1 MNMIKCVRR
10 LAMVT
15 MVVGGGVAQAAAG
28 TSLSVVFDTVDPT
41 TEMVCSSDGSGAT
54 VTFEWTVTSTGS
66 ADSAVV
72 TGQIDA
78 GQAFALP
85 GIASGNVTSGGGW
98 TFAGRMKTADGSYT
112 TEPLANGEHS
122 FTVCATQSGANGTA
136 AKTTCQTQTVTVN
149 CQSSDPCAKAEKF
162 FGELAGNT
170 NLCQGSGNIEVQF
183 GGNFGE
189 SATLTI
195 TDQSNSIVRMA
206 TVPRNGESC
215 TYHYNWSDPQGDT
228 GQVAGTYTFTVTG
241 NGKEV
246 VGSEVL
252 NCNQPGKP

>member
-1 MNMIKCVRR
+1 MSMMTWVRR
-10 LAMVT
+10 VSMVAILA
-15 MVVGGGVAQAAAG
+15 GSGAAQAAG
-28 TSLSVVFDTVDPT
+28 TSLSLLFDAVDPA

-54 VTFEWTVTSTGS
+54 VTFEWTLTSTGS
-66 ADSAVV
+66 ADSAVL
-72 TGQIDA
+72 TGSIDGGA
-78 GQAFALP
+78 TFALP
-85 GIASGNVTSGGGW
+85 GVASGNVTNGGGW

-112 TEPLANGEHS
+112 SEPLANGEHT

-136 AKTTCQTQTVTVN
+136 AKTTCSTQTVTVN

-162 FGELAGNT
+162 FGELVGNT
-170 NLCQGSGNIEVQF
+170 NLCQGNGNIEVQF

-189 SATLTI
+189 NATLTI

-206 TVPRNGESC
+206 TVPRNGGSC
-215 TYHYNWSDPQGDT
+215 TYHYNWTDPQGDT
-228 GQVAGTYTFTVTG
+228 DEVAGTYTFTVTG

-252 NCNQPGKP
+252 SCSTPGHP